1 MTVKYPKSLKKVDL
15 SLLTTYQKRLKKIKA
30 EVPKWLKAIPESS
43 AHGSGTYEKRLW
55 RITSDYVRI
64 RDAYKWKYTVDGK
77 YILNWR
83 ETHAGHYISYTLCN
97 NLFKFHPMNIH
108 AQGAK
113 SNLLSSAHEGKMYAD
128 ELVRRY
134 GKGYLKKIDKE
145 NQSNKL
151 YYYSSK
157 GVHDDDVITMIKDRL
172 DDFKE
177 LEEMPDY
184 VKRAIS
190 LLES

>member
-1 MTVKYPKSLKKVDL
+1 MKE
-15 SLLTTYQKRLKKIKA
+15 LTPYKKRLKKIKA
-30 EVPKWLKAIPESS
+30 ELPKWLKAIPESK
-43 AHGSGTYEKRLW
+43 AHGSGTYEQRLW

-64 RDAYKWKYTVDGK
+64 RDAYKWKYTVDGQ
-77 YILNWR
+77 YILDWSY
-83 ETHAGHYISYTLCN
+83 TQAGHYISYTHCN

-113 SNLLSSAHEGKMYAD
+113 SNMLSSAHEGKLFGD
-128 ELVRRY
+128 ELIRRY
-134 GKGYLKKIDKE
+134 GKDYLKKIDKE
-145 NQSNKL
+145 NQNNKL
-151 YYYSSK
+151 HYYSMK
-157 GVHDDDVITMIKDRL
+157 GVHEDEVMTMIKDRL